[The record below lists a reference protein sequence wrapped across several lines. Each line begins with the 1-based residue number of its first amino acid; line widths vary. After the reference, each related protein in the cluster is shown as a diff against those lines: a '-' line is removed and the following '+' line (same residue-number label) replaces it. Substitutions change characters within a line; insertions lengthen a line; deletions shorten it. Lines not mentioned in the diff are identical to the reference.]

1 MPIAD
6 VVNLTAT
13 PEPSL
18 STFRAERLLAATN
31 PDGSSSLE
39 NLGIE
44 GSPESRLNAERL
56 LAATNPDGSSSL
68 ENLGIEGSPES
79 RLNADVTIIEVVI
92 LTGERRAF

>member
-44 GSPESRLNAERL
+44 GSPESRLNA
-56 LAATNPDGSSSL
+56 
-68 ENLGIEGSPES
+68 
-79 RLNADVTIIEVVI
+79 DVTIIEVVI